1 MAMKGVLWNGKY
13 FVRPQAS
20 SRVDSS
26 ALNRSG
32 LGSDNRL
39 AILADMVGFLAPKVP
54 TKVTNVSQALAL
66 IHPDSKEARIGAQL
80 AFDPS
85 PGSEVRG
92 ASEVYLVSVNPSVQA
107 SITLQDATPANV
119 CTLTSYLYGVA
130 ANQLKVK
137 VEAGTTGKKIT
148 LAYGSETEVHDN
160 LIKNSFSILY
170 TGAGSAAAMT
180 IDLAAGTLVTA
191 CTGAAGDNLNL
202 SFATYPTIQAL
213 LDAINATGKY
223 TVVALTDAPTRDL
236 CSKLDAAD
244 AVDILGATYTHTASL
259 QYIVDTLNTK
269 SGYVS
274 ATRTTNAGTVPA
286 NLAYTYLSS
295 GSNGTI
301 ENQDWQ
307 DALDALKGID
317 IQQIAILEDS
327 ASIHTLADSHADYMS
342 GPEGKNE
349 RRVFVGGSLQTWV
362 SEANRLTAIGVL
374 KTAARNLNSD
384 RTMHVGLGCY
394 LYDEDGVRTLYP
406 GYILACAY
414 AGMAAGQ
421 SPEFPLTRKYLRVL
435 GLEVD
440 LRDGEIDDLIE
451 AGVAVPMPD
460 RVNGAGYVVSRQ
472 VTTWGQT
479 ADLYRIEFSVGR
491 ASDYVARQV
500 RNRHEEFIGKT
511 STEALDA
518 SIINA
523 TNSVLDQAKRLGI
536 IRSYDPKATTLRIDG
551 TIYYVDYSAI
561 PALPVNFLFS
571 TYHLAPLNL
580 TIQL

>member
-1 MAMKGVLWNGKY
+1 MAMKGTLWNGKY

-39 AILADMVGFLAPKVP
+39 AILADMVGFLAPKTP

-66 IHPDSKEARIGAQL
+66 IHPDSKEARIGVQL

-92 ASEVYLVSVNPSVQA
+92 ASEVYLVSVNPSVRSSINLQA
-107 SITLQDATPANV
+107 SAANQ
-119 CTLTSYLYGVA
+119 CTLTSYLYGLA

-137 VEAGTTGKKIT
+137 VETGTTGKKIT
-148 LAYGSETEVHDN
+148 LAYGAETEVHDN
-160 LIKNSFSILY
+160 LVKNSFSIEY
-170 TGAGSAAAMT
+170 TGEGSAATMT
-180 IDLAAGTLVTA
+180 IDLSAGTLVTS
-191 CTGAAGDNLNL
+191 CTGAAADNLNL
-202 SFATYPTIQAL
+202 AFANYPTIQSL
-213 LDAINATGKY
+213 VDAIAATGKY
-223 TVVALTDAPTRDL
+223 TVSALTDAPTKDL
-236 CSKLDAAD
+236 CSKLDTATAQDIKTAA
-244 AVDILGATYTHTASL
+244 YTHTASL
-259 QYIVDTLNTK
+259 QFIVDTLNTK
-269 SGYVS
+269 SAFVS
-274 ATRTTNAGTVPA
+274 AARTANAGTVPA
-286 NLAYTYLSS
+286 NLAYTYLT
-295 GSNGTI
+295 GGANGTI
-301 ENQDWQ
+301 DNQAWQ
-307 DALDALKGID
+307 DALDSLKGLD
-317 IQQIAILEDS
+317 IQQVVLVEDNAAIHALG
-327 ASIHTLADSHADYMS
+327 DSHVDFMS

-349 RRVFVGGSLQTWV
+349 RRLFVGGALQTWT
-362 SEANRLTAIGVL
+362 SEANRVTAVAAL

-406 GYILACAY
+406 GYITACAY

-440 LRDGEIDDLIE
+440 LRDGEVDDLIE

-460 RVNGAGYVVSRQ
+460 RVNGAGYVISRQ
-472 VTTWGQT
+472 VTTWGQN

-500 RNRHEEFIGKT
+500 RNRHEEFIGKA

-561 PALPVNFLFS
+561 PALPVNFIFS
-571 TYHLAPLNL
+571 TYHLQPLNL